1 MAKNTYL
8 SIEEAADILGLPQ
21 DELTRLREANEL
33 RGFADRG
40 TWKFQAEAIEEYR
53 RSRQADSSVDGGT
66 GPSVLDDDDDVAAD
80 GPTLIQQS
88 VEDDEPLLL
97 DESSDSDVRLVLD
110 DSLELDDPPPTPLA
124 ESNSDVQLVADE
136 SLAESNSDVQLVAD
150 ESPDNVSG
158 SDSDVKL
165 VQSNDPPPLLADD
178 DLAATSIEQ
187 PRDVEDLGLTEVADE
202 GELLLDLA
210 DDSGI
215 SLETAAESGI
225 NLEAADESG
234 ISLETAGSDIV
245 LSEQTIAD
253 SGISLDTGEESGI
266 SLDLDDD
273 AGDETLYE
281 VPALTEDATDFDMDE
296 ADDSSGTGVLI
307 FTDEEDAEDYTD
319 TVVKKSG
326 EIDDVFDEFTDIGD
340 DDDLDVVDD
349 ELFGEDDELE
359 LDVFDADDELFGDD
373 DEEIEDDAYDVKRP
387 VIAHVEPEWGIGAF
401 LPLLASTGLMI
412 ACGMVLFELVRS
424 IWGWQDPGFSGTLI
438 ETIGD
443 MFN

>member
-110 DSLELDDPPPTPLA
+110 DSLELDDPPPAP
-124 ESNSDVQLVADE
+124 
-136 SLAESNSDVQLVAD
+136 LAESNSDVQLVAD

-202 GELLLDLA
+202 GALLLEPD

-296 ADDSSGTGVLI
+296 TDDSSGTGVLI